1 MDLWA
6 KIQKKM
12 QNDAYKIKNPENQQV
27 VIGIYIDLLYTAII
41 NVL

>member
-1 MDLWA
+1 
-6 KIQKKM
+6 M
-12 QNDAYKIKNPENQQV
+12 QNDAYKIKNPENHQV

>member
-1 MDLWA
+1 
-6 KIQKKM
+6 M
-12 QNDAYKIKNPENQQV
+12 QNDAYKIKNPENQPV